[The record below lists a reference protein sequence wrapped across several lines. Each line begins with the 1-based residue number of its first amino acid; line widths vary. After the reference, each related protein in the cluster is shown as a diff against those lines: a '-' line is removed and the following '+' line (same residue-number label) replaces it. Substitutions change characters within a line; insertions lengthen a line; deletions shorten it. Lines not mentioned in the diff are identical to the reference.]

1 MTDTAASGTGTPKEI
16 SRKILEQSSVVI
28 RFSGDSGDGM
38 QLTGDQFTNTSAV
51 FGNDVSTFPDFP
63 AEIRAPAGTI
73 PGLSGFQVHFSSNEL
88 YTAGDA
94 PQVLVA
100 MNPAALKANLEDLE
114 PGGVI
119 IANVDAFTR
128 NNLRKAGYTET
139 PLGTESLQGYE
150 VHQVPLTSMTRAA
163 LEEVEGLSTQQ
174 KDLCKNAFALGLAF
188 WMFDR
193 PLETTIKFYEE
204 KFVKRPQVID
214 ANTRAL
220 KAGYHYGETTEAMQ
234 SRVHVPSRL
243 SVTPGT
249 YRRLTG
255 NEALVLGLVTAAQKA
270 DKPLFYGSYPIT
282 PASPILEGLAA
293 LKNFDVRTFQAED
306 EISAIGS
313 VIGAAFGGAFAA
325 TASSG
330 PGIALKSEGINL
342 AVVLELPMVIVN
354 VQRGGPSTGLPT
366 KTEQADLLEVLFGR
380 NGESPV
386 PVIAPAT
393 SAECF
398 DMAIEAFRIAVRHM
412 TPVYLLSD
420 GYLANNS
427 EPWLIP
433 DPDKIDPIEVVHR
446 ADPDGYQPYMREEAT
461 LARPWVVPGTP
472 GLEHRI
478 GGLGKRDHTG
488 EVSYSPHDHEE
499 IVWRRAEKI
508 ARVADFMPVTDVNGP
523 EQGELLVLGWGGTYG
538 AIAAASE
545 QAQQEGL
552 SVACAHLRYLSP
564 FPKDL
569 GNILGRYRQVL
580 VPELNLGQLS
590 MLIQA
595 RYPVR
600 VIPLSKVQG
609 QPFTIREV
617 LEKIRSIL
625 SLNGSTGPEG
635 R

>member
-1 MTDTAASGTGTPKEI
+1 MTDATPSDSKQASENGGNI
-16 SRKILEQSSVVI
+16 REQSSVVI
-28 RFSGDSGDGM
+28 RVSGDSGDGM

-73 PGLSGFQVHFSSNEL
+73 PGLSGFQVNFSSNEL
-88 YTAGDA
+88 YTSGDT
-94 PQVLVA
+94 PDVLVA

-114 PGGVI
+114 RGAVI
-119 IANVDAFTR
+119 IVNVDAFTK

-139 PLGTESLQGYE
+139 PLGKDGLRGFE
-150 VHQVPLTSMTRAA
+150 VHEVPLTSMTRAA
-163 LEEVEGLSTQQ
+163 LEDAEGLTTAQ

-188 WMFDR
+188 WMFER

-204 KFVKRPQVID
+204 KFAKRPQVAS
-214 ANTRAL
+214 ANTKVL
-220 KAGYHYGETTEAMQ
+220 KAGYYYGENTEALQ
-234 SRVHVPSRL
+234 SRVRVPSRL
-243 SVTPGT
+243 AVTPGI

-270 DKPLFYGSYPIT
+270 KRPLFYGSYPIT
-282 PASPILEGLAA
+282 PASPILEGLSA
-293 LKNFDVRTFQAED
+293 LKHFDVRTFQAED

-313 VIGAAFGGAFAA
+313 VIGASFGGAFSA

-342 AVVLELPMVIVN
+342 AIVLELPMVIIN

-386 PVIAPAT
+386 PVVAPAT

-427 EPWLIP
+427 EPWRIP
-433 DPDKIDPIEVVHR
+433 DPDDIDPIEVTNRV
-446 ADPDGYQPYMREEAT
+446 DPEGYQPYMRDPHT
-461 LARPWVVPGTP
+461 LARPWVIPGTP
-472 GLEHRI
+472 GMEHRI
-478 GGLGKRDHTG
+478 GGLGKRDHSG
-488 EVSYSPHDHEE
+488 EVSYSPKDHEE
-499 IVWRRAEKI
+499 MVLRRAEKV
-508 ARVADFMPVTDVNGP
+508 ARVADFMPPTTLTGP
-523 EQGELLVLGWGGTYG
+523 AQGELLVLGWGGTYG
-538 AIAAASE
+538 AIAAASDE
-545 QAQQEGL
+545 ARKEGL
-552 SVACAHLRYLSP
+552 SVATAHLRYLNP

-600 VIPLSKVQG
+600 VIPLNKVQG

-617 LEKIRSIL
+617 LEKIRTVL
-625 SLNGSTGPEG
+625 SPQGTTA
-635 R
+635 